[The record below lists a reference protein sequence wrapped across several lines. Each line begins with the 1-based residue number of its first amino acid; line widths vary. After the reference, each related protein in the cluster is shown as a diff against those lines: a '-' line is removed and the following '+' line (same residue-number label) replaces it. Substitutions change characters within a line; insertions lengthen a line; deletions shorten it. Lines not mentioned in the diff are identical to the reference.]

1 MKLYLIR
8 HGETDWNLRNM
19 FYGWTDCDIN
29 QEGINQAHKLKNFFN
44 TVTYDKIYS
53 SDLRRAAHTAEII
66 ARDKMIPVRKN
77 NCFRELFF
85 GDWENKEGSY
95 IKENHGEELN
105 RWIKEWKTSSLP
117 GGEAFLD
124 FYDRVTVGLTEVI
137 KENKGKN
144 IIIVSHNGPMS
155 AMLCHLTGA
164 GPDGFWRFFSE
175 QGCYS
180 SVLVSDA
187 KTTIEK
193 INCPVK

>member
-29 QEGINQAHKLKNFFN
+29 DKGIKQAHKLKDFFN

-66 ARDKMIPVRKN
+66 AGEKVQVVKN

-85 GDWENKEGSY
+85 GDWEDKEGSY
-95 IKENHGEELN
+95 IKENHGEELK

-124 FYDRVTVGLTEVI
+124 FYERVTQGLNRVI
-137 KENKGKN
+137 KDNKGKE

-193 INCPVK
+193 INCPVD